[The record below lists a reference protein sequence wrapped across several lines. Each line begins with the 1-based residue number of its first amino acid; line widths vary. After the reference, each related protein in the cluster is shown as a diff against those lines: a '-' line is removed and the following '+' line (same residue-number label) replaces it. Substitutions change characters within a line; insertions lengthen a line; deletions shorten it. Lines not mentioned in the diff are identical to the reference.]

1 VWAGDRLR
9 VEVAKLSVAR
19 GELVAVVGPSGA
31 GKSSLLLAL
40 VGLVH
45 QGRVE
50 GEVCVSGHDLAR
62 LGAEERARL
71 VAFVPQESELRAPL
85 AVRDVVA
92 QGRFAHPPSVRD
104 PVVIERAMAD
114 ARVAHLSA
122 RRYDTLSGGE
132 RRRVLIA
139 RALATEANAVLLD
152 EPTAGLDV

>member
-1 VWAGDRLR
+1 
-9 VEVAKLSVAR
+9 
-19 GELVAVVGPSGA
+19 
-31 GKSSLLLAL
+31 
-40 VGLVH
+40 
-45 QGRVE
+45 
-50 GEVCVSGHDLAR
+50 
-62 LGAEERARL
+62 
-71 VAFVPQESELRAPL
+71 
-85 AVRDVVA
+85 
-92 QGRFAHPPSVRD
+92 VRD